1 MKCSPAWRA
10 LLLLLLV
17 VFVGVRPKWWVAGL
31 RWWIVAKPLSLNEI
45 RSRCAEFVVAWRGS
59 AGEERQEAQSFV
71 RDLLRAFGITETKAA
86 LYEKRARRSSTGGR
100 GYIDALIPGLC
111 LIEMKSRGRDLL
123 EAERQALDYVDD
135 LSEVESPRWVIT
147 CDFSTFRVLDLLA
160 ADGSDTEV
168 FELEDLPKFVDSL
181 AFLAGYQSRSFGSKQ
196 QETAS
201 IQAAQL
207 MAELYEALELSGYD
221 DHSASVFL
229 VRTLFCLYA
238 DDAGIWER
246 DLFLEFLMSRTSDDG
261 SDLGAQL
268 SVLFQVL
275 NAKPG
280 ARNRNIDGLM
290 ARFPY
295 VNGSVFG
302 ETLHIPFFDRSARE
316 LLIRACMFNWAQ
328 ISPAIF
334 GSLFQ
339 SVKSKEARREL
350 GEHYTTESNILK
362 VIEPLF
368 MDDLRDRFVAAFHD
382 VAGLRKLQRD
392 MGLMRFMDPA
402 CGCGNFLIVAY
413 REMRSLELK
422 IMMRLQELSVK
433 NAQSEVILDM
443 TDFVKVK
450 MSSFYGIEL
459 EEWPATIARTAMFLV
474 DHQANQAMIMGIG
487 SAPEMLPLINSATVR
502 VGNAL
507 RVDWNEVLPASE
519 SVFVLGNP
527 PFIGA
532 RLMSSAQKADMAFLW
547 PKGAVGNMD
556 YCTGWHAKAMQYFS
570 AVSRAQFAFVTTNSI
585 VQGVAVADLFEPLLV
600 GGGWKVSFAHRT
612 FAWSSEAANA
622 ANVHCVIVGFS
633 KGRQRSVSR
642 LFTYDSLKGD
652 PVEHPA
658 GNINPYLVDAPNAF
672 VRARRQVLGELPS
685 VSFGSMPND
694 GGGFTFKSDEY
705 SQFMQDATAKKYV
718 RKFVGAD
725 ELINNRNRWCLW
737 LVDVEPS
744 DFGKSQLLKKRV
756 EAVRAHRE
764 ASTRKATLELAA
776 VPHLFGEIRQPSTD
790 YLCIPRHVSET
801 RRFFPAARFGSE
813 VISGDANFTAP
824 DPDGFLF
831 ALISSSMFITWQ
843 KTVGGRIKSD
853 LRFSNTV
860 VWNNLPLPVVD
871 DELRQKICDAGAV
884 ILEVR
889 GKHPG
894 RSLSEHYSP
903 FAMSPELLKAHAALD
918 RLVDKAFGAGKVL
931 NGELERQEVLMNQY
945 RKMAS

>member
-1 MKCSPAWRA
+1 M
-10 LLLLLLV
+10 
-17 VFVGVRPKWWVAGL
+17 
-31 RWWIVAKPLSLNEI
+31 AKPLALNEI
-45 RSRCAEFVVAWRGS
+45 RQRCAEFAVNWRDA

-71 RDLLRAFGITETKAA
+71 RDLLQAFGITQTKAA

-111 LIEMKSRGRDLL
+111 LIEMKSRGKDLVS
-123 EAERQALDYVDD
+123 AERQALDYVDD
-135 LSEVESPRWVIT
+135 LSDVEAPRWVIT
-147 CDFSTFRVLDLLA
+147 CDFSSFRVLDLF
-160 ADGSDTEV
+160 ADEASELEEFG
-168 FELEDLPKFVDSL
+168 LEDLPRFVDSL
-181 AFLAGYQSRSFGSKQ
+181 AFLAGYQSRSFGTEQ
-196 QETAS
+196 QAAAS

-207 MAELYEALELSGYD
+207 MAELYEALEGSGYD

-246 DLFLEFLMSRTSDDG
+246 DLFLEFLTSRTTDDG

-275 NAKPG
+275 NAKPS
-280 ARNRNIDGLM
+280 ARNRNIDELM

-339 SVKSKEARREL
+339 AVKSKEDRREL

-362 VIEPLF
+362 LIEPLF
-368 MDDLRDRFVAAFHD
+368 LDELNGRFVDAFHD
-382 VAGLRKLQRD
+382 ASGLRKLQRD
-392 MGLMRFMDPA
+392 MGAMRFMDPA

-413 REMRSLELK
+413 REMRALELK

-450 MSSFYGIEL
+450 MTSFYGIEL

-487 SAPEMLPLINSATVR
+487 SAPEMLPLISSATIH

-507 RVDWNEVLPASE
+507 RTDWHEVVPASE
-519 SVFVLGNP
+519 NVYILGNP

-532 RLMSSAQKADMAFLW
+532 RLMSATQKEDMALLW

-556 YCTGWHAKAMQYFS
+556 YCTGWHAKAMRYFQN
-570 AVSRAQFAFVTTNSI
+570 AKRAQFAFVTTNSI
-585 VQGVAVADLFEPLLV
+585 VQGVAVADLFEPLLA
-600 GGGWKVSFAHRT
+600 GEGWRISFAHRT
-612 FAWSSEAANA
+612 FAWSSEASNA
-622 ANVHCVIVGFS
+622 ANVHCVIVGLS
-633 KGRQRSVSR
+633 KGRQRAAAR
-642 LFTYDSLKGD
+642 LFSYSSLKGD

-658 GNINPYLVDAPNAF
+658 GNINPYLVDAPN
-672 VRARRQVLGELPS
+672 VYIRSQRKVLGDLPA
-685 VSFGSMPND
+685 VNFGSMPND
-694 GGGFTFKSDEY
+694 GGGLTFKAEEY
-705 SQFMQDATAKKYV
+705 SQFMRDETAKKYV

-725 ELINNRNRWCLW
+725 ELIHDKGRWCLW
-737 LVDVEPS
+737 LEDIEPADLS
-744 DFGKSQLLKKRV
+744 RSSLLKERV
-756 EAVRAHRE
+756 EAVRDHRKK
-764 ASTRKATLELAA
+764 STRKATQELAST
-776 VPHLFGEIRQPSTD
+776 PHLFGEIRQPKTP

-801 RRFFPAARFGSE
+801 RRYFLASRFE
-813 VISGDANFTAP
+813 PDVICGDANFTAS

-831 ALISSSMFITWQ
+831 AVISSSMFITWQ
-843 KTVGGRIKSD
+843 RSVGGRLESR

-860 VWNNLPLPVVD
+860 VWNNMPLPPVS
-871 DELRQKICDAGAV
+871 DELREKICAAGEV
-884 ILEVR
+884 ILDVR
-889 GKHPG
+889 GEHPE

-903 FAMSPELLKAHAALD
+903 LAMSPKLIKAHAALD
-918 RLVDKAFGAGKVL
+918 RLVDKAFGAQKTL
-931 NGELERQEVLMNQY
+931 SAELDRQEVLMAQY
-945 RKMAS
+945 KRLTA

>member
-1 MKCSPAWRA
+1 M
-10 LLLLLLV
+10 
-17 VFVGVRPKWWVAGL
+17 
-31 RWWIVAKPLSLNEI
+31 AKPLALNEI
-45 RSRCAEFVVAWRGS
+45 RQRCAEFAVNWRDA

-71 RDLLRAFGITETKAA
+71 RDLLQAFGITQTKAA

-111 LIEMKSRGRDLL
+111 LIEMKSRGKDLVS
-123 EAERQALDYVDD
+123 AERQALDYVDD
-135 LSEVESPRWVIT
+135 LSDVEAPRWVIT
-147 CDFSTFRVLDLLA
+147 CDFSSFRVLDLF
-160 ADGSDTEV
+160 ADEASELEEFG
-168 FELEDLPKFVDSL
+168 LEDLPRFVDSL
-181 AFLAGYQSRSFGSKQ
+181 AFLAGYQSRSFGTEQ
-196 QETAS
+196 QAAAS

-207 MAELYEALELSGYD
+207 MAELYEALEGSGYD

-246 DLFLEFLMSRTSDDG
+246 DLFLEFLTSRTTDDG

-275 NAKPG
+275 NAKPS
-280 ARNRNIDGLM
+280 ARNRNIDELM

-339 SVKSKEARREL
+339 AVKSKEDRREL

-362 VIEPLF
+362 LIEPLF
-368 MDDLRDRFVAAFHD
+368 LDELNGRFVDAFHD
-382 VAGLRKLQRD
+382 ASGLRKLQRD
-392 MGLMRFMDPA
+392 MGAMRFMDPA

-413 REMRSLELK
+413 REMRALELK

-450 MSSFYGIEL
+450 MTSFYGIEL

-487 SAPEMLPLINSATVR
+487 SAPEMLPLISSATIH

-507 RVDWNEVLPASE
+507 RTDWHEVVPASE
-519 SVFVLGNP
+519 NVYILGNP

-532 RLMSSAQKADMAFLW
+532 RLMSATQKEDMALLW

-556 YCTGWHAKAMQYFS
+556 YCTGWHAKAMRYFQD
-570 AVSRAQFAFVTTNSI
+570 VKRAQFAFVTTNSI
-585 VQGVAVADLFEPLLV
+585 VQGVAVADLFEPLLA
-600 GGGWKVSFAHRT
+600 GEGWRISFAHRT
-612 FAWSSEAANA
+612 FAWSSEASNA
-622 ANVHCVIVGFS
+622 ANVHCVIVGLS
-633 KGRQRSVSR
+633 KGRQRAAAR
-642 LFTYDSLKGD
+642 LFSYSSLKGD

-658 GNINPYLVDAPNAF
+658 GNINPYLVDAPN
-672 VRARRQVLGELPS
+672 VYIRSQRKVLGDLPA
-685 VSFGSMPND
+685 VNFGSMPND
-694 GGGFTFKSDEY
+694 GGGFTFKSEEY
-705 SQFMQDATAKKYV
+705 SQFIQDKIAKRYV

-725 ELINNRNRWCLW
+725 ELINNRKRWCLW
-737 LVDVEPS
+737 LKDVEPLDIARS
-744 DFGKSQLLKKRV
+744 ALLKKRV

-764 ASTRKATLELAA
+764 SSTRKATNELAA
-776 VPHLFGEIRQPSTD
+776 VPHLFGEIRQPDTD

-801 RRFFPAARFGSE
+801 RKFFPAARFTSE

-831 ALISSSMFITWQ
+831 ALISSSMFISWQ
-843 KTVGGRIKSD
+843 RTVGGRIKSD

-860 VWNNLPLPVVD
+860 VWNNLPLPTVKADVR
-871 DELRQKICDAGAV
+871 EKICEAGQK

-889 GKHPG
+889 SKYPD
-894 RSLSEHYSP
+894 RSLAEHYSP
-903 FAMSPELLKAHAALD
+903 LAMSPELLKAHAALD
-918 RLVDKAFGAGKVL
+918 RLVDKAFGAKTAL
-931 NGELERQEVLMNQY
+931 DSEMSRQEVLMSQY
-945 RKMAS
+945 KKLTA